1 MTHYHYLIVGGGMTA
16 DAAAHGIRELDP
28 NGSIGVISAE
38 SDPPYDRPPLSKGL
52 WKGKALDSIWRQ
64 TTGTGAHVHLGRTA
78 VRLEL
83 SGKSIIA
90 DNNEAFSFDKL
101 LLATGGT
108 PRRLPFG
115 GEDILYFRTL
125 EDYQRLRAWADQKQR
140 FAVIGGGFIGSE
152 IAAALAANG
161 KTVTMLFPD
170 EGIGA
175 RLFPADLSQFLNG
188 YYREHGVE
196 VLSGHTVL
204 DIKQT
209 NSGWQI
215 VLQDKS
221 SGEEKTVDVDAVV
234 AGVGMAPNISLAEN
248 AGLPIGNGIIVDEYL
263 RAGHPDV
270 YAAGD
275 VANFYNPTLAMRVRL
290 EHEDNANAMGR
301 CAGRNMAGDS
311 SPYHYLPF
319 FYSDLFDLGY
329 EAIGQLSSD
338 LETVAEWSEPF
349 RKGVILYL
357 REQQVRGVILWN
369 VWEKLEVARALIAK
383 GEPFRPEAF
392 RVLL

>member
-1 MTHYHYLIVGGGMTA
+1 
-16 DAAAHGIRELDP
+16 
-28 NGSIGVISAE
+28 
-38 SDPPYDRPPLSKGL
+38 
-52 WKGKALDSIWRQ
+52 
-64 TTGTGAHVHLGRTA
+64 

-83 SGKSIIA
+83 PGKRIIT
-90 DNNEAFSFDKL
+90 DDGTVFTFEKL

-125 EDYQRLRAWADQKQR
+125 EDYKQLRAWTNEKQR

-152 IAAALAANG
+152 IAAALATNG
-161 KTVTMLFPD
+161 KAVTLVFPD

-175 RLFPADLSQFLNG
+175 RLFPADLSRFLNE

-196 VLSGHTVL
+196 VLPGHTVMDL
-204 DIKQT
+204 RQT
-209 NSGWQI
+209 VSGWQL
-215 VLQDKS
+215 VLRHEL
-221 SGEEKTVDVDAVV
+221 SGDEKTVDVDGVV
-234 AGVGMAPNISLAEN
+234 AGIGLVPNTTLAEES
-248 AGLPIGNGIIVDEYL
+248 GLPVGDGIVVDELL

-275 VANFYNPTLAMRVRL
+275 VANFYNPALAMHVRF

-311 SPYHYLPF
+311 SPYHHLPF

-329 EAIGQLSSD
+329 EAIGLLNPD
-338 LETVAEWSEPF
+338 LETVTEWSEPF
-349 RKGVILYL
+349 RKGVIVYL
-357 REQQVRGVILWN
+357 RDRQVRGVLLWN
-369 VWEKLEVARALIAK
+369 VWEKLDAARALIAK
-383 GEPFRPEAF
+383 GEPFQPEDFKA
-392 RVLL
+392 LL